1 MWLLRYLLFTRHSP
15 GFSIPKYLTGVLSNT
30 KRQHRKQTALF
41 IGVIIGPLA
50 NVGCHSILLYGR
62 VRSLGVVASRGMKK
76 VKPFS
81 QVIMEIGL
89 AKDQRFGIFEAS
101 SYME

>member
-1 MWLLRYLLFTRHSP
+1 
-15 GFSIPKYLTGVLSNT
+15 
-30 KRQHRKQTALF
+30 
-41 IGVIIGPLA
+41 
-50 NVGCHSILLYGR
+50 
-62 VRSLGVVASRGMKK
+62 MKK